1 MKGKILNTLLIIFS
15 LFGFLEWGENKT
27 MFLIQVEAEI
37 FSTILKDPGSLIHP
51 FILLPLLGQIL
62 LLLTLVQK
70 NPNKIMTYLGIGGI
84 GIIMALIFLI
94 GCLNIN
100 FMMLLSTIPFL
111 VISFYTIRH
120 HMKKRIELV

>member
-1 MKGKILNTLLIIFS
+1 MKSKILNTLLIISS

-70 NPNKIMTYLGIGGI
+70 IPNKIMTYLGIGGV

-120 HMKKRIELV
+120 HTKKRIE

>member
-1 MKGKILNTLLIIFS
+1 MKSKILNTLLIISS

-37 FSTILKDPGSLIHP
+37 FSTILKDPGSLVHP

-70 NPNKIMTYLGIGGI
+70 IPNKIMTYLGIGGV

-120 HMKKRIELV
+120 HTKKRIE

>member
-1 MKGKILNTLLIIFS
+1 MKSKILNTLLIISS

-70 NPNKIMTYLGIGGI
+70 IPNTIMTYLGIGGV

-111 VISFYTIRH
+111 GISFYTIRH
-120 HMKKRIELV
+120 HTKKRIE